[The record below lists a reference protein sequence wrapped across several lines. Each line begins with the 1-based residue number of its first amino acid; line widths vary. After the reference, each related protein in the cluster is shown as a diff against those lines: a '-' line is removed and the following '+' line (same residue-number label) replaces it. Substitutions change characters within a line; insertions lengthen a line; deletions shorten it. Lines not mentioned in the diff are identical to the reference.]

1 MMQLTRAGEYGVR
14 AVIYLAAQP
23 EGKIIFVGEISES
36 QDIPKS
42 FASKI
47 LQILVKSSLVRSQ
60 RGVKGGFMLAKPAS
74 QITLRDVIEVVEGPI
89 FLNQC
94 LIKKGE
100 CPRDDF
106 CPVHPVWR
114 EAQDK
119 LMEIL
124 GGATIAGLVE
134 NGKAL
139 EKRMGKQALRKKK
152 P

>member
-14 AVIYLAAQP
+14 AVIYLAAWP

-47 LQILVKSSLVRSQ
+47 LQILVKSGLVRSQ

>member
-14 AVIYLAAQP
+14 AVIYLAARP

-47 LQILVKSSLVRSQ
+47 LQILVKSGLVRSQ

-94 LIKKGE
+94 LKKKGE

-119 LMEIL
+119 LLEIL

>member
-47 LQILVKSSLVRSQ
+47 LQILVKSGLVRSQ

>member
-1 MMQLTRAGEYGVR
+1 M
-14 AVIYLAAQP
+14 
-23 EGKIIFVGEISES
+23 
-36 QDIPKS
+36 
-42 FASKI
+42 
-47 LQILVKSSLVRSQ
+47 
-60 RGVKGGFMLAKPAS
+60 
-74 QITLRDVIEVVEGPI
+74 
-89 FLNQC
+89 NQC